1 MLLILQKNK
10 ADSLILLL
18 AVSTAVEV
26 FEASLHGSNLLGQ
39 CRSYCRWMPKQAY
52 TEVFIAA
59 SMAVDT
65 AESRQASYGEF

>member
-26 FEASLHGSNLLGQ
+26 FEA
-39 CRSYCRWMPKQAY
+39 WMPKQAY